1 MNNHTDILVGAYAS
15 DAAVIVRSRPVIDIQ
30 TWFGNKAM
38 KVNPAS
44 PGCDGDPTS
53 PEVDF
58 RLKIEYYF

>member
-53 PEVDF
+53 PEVD
-58 RLKIEYYF
+58 Y